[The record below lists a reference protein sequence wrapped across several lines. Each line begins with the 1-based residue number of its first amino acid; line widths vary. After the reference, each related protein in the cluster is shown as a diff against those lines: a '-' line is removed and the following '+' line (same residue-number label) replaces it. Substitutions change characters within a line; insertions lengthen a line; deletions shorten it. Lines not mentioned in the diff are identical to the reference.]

1 MKDSYDVVYR
11 AEDKN
16 IIALEVFAPE
26 SGEGFG
32 EYDLFLELRIKSSDG
47 TTVLGSGSTSGVT
60 LDPDNKRAVFS
71 LDGFLTSWDAGTY
84 QCTIES
90 VRYRPSQTD
99 AYTLTG
105 QTFTVNVLQS
115 GTEAAVETGISDSYF
130 DQKDTFTYGERIT
143 VRAMFDPTGER
154 PAATF
159 SMTPPTED
167 QCAVFNEKG
176 EQISE
181 AKTVESSTWLDVLT
195 TDLGVGTHNLTVRY
209 LGGNNQE
216 GATVP
221 FTVTVNPC

>member
-1 MKDSYDVVYR
+1 MV
-11 AEDKN
+11 
-16 IIALEVFAPE
+16 
-26 SGEGFG
+26 
-32 EYDLFLELRIKSSDG
+32 
-47 TTVLGSGSTSGVT
+47 
-60 LDPDNKRAVFS
+60 
-71 LDGFLTSWDAGTY
+71 FLTSWDAGTY

-159 SMTPPTED
+159 SMTPPTTD

-176 EQISE
+176 EQVSE
-181 AKTVESSTWLDVLT
+181 AEDVGNFSTWLDVFT

-221 FTVTVNPC
+221 FTVTVNPCEITGLALDETQLAYTGAGADEGRRRCDGRAA